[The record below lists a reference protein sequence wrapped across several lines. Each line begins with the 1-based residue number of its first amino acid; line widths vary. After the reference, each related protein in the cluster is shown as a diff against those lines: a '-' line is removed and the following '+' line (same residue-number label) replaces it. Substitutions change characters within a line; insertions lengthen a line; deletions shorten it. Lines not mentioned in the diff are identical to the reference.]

1 MEIKWSGH
9 SCFSIKDKG
18 KTIVTDPYGPE
29 LGYPPLKLSADIVT
43 VSHFHPGHSFVE
55 GVGNNPRQI
64 TTPGEYEIGGVFI
77 TGIATFHDNE
87 NGEVRGKNTIQLIEL
102 GGMTLCHLGDLGH
115 KLTAQLLEEIGSV
128 DVLFLPV
135 GEVSTFSVNLAVET
149 VRALE
154 PRIVIPMH
162 YKTEALNRELVT
174 VDIFLK
180 KMGTKEIEARSSI
193 TLSRSS
199 LPANTEVVVLNY
211 A

>member
-1 MEIKWSGH
+1 MEIIWSGH

-18 KTIVTDPYGPE
+18 KIIVTDPYGPE
-29 LGYPPLKLSADIVT
+29 LGYSPLKLSADIVT

-55 GVGNNPRQI
+55 GVNNNPRQI
-64 TTPGEYEIGGVFI
+64 TTPGEYEIGGLFI

-87 NGEVRGKNTIQLIEL
+87 NGEVRGKNTVFLMEL
-102 GGMTLCHLGDLGH
+102 GNVMLCHLGDLGH
-115 KLTAQLLEEIGSV
+115 RLTPQLLEEIGAV

-135 GEVSTFSVNLAVET
+135 GEGSTFSVNLAVET

-162 YKTEALNRELVT
+162 YKTIALNRELEA
-174 VDIFLK
+174 VDTFLK
-180 KMGTKEIEARSSI
+180 KIGTKGMEARSNIS
-193 TLSRSS
+193 LSQSS
-199 LPANTEVVVLNY
+199 LPSNTEVMVLTY

>member
-115 KLTAQLLEEIGSV
+115 RLTAQLLEEIGSV